1 MALSRE
7 EIAARYGAALF
18 GYAQDNDALD
28 TVYNEMVE
36 LKKAAEANPQII
48 SVLSDPILSS
58 KDKKDLLTAIEKDFS
73 DEVQN
78 FLNLILLIALS
89 YFMIMKRR
97 SHLAL
102 QLRLL
107 S

>member
-36 LKKAAEANPQII
+36 LKGC
-48 SVLSDPILSS
+48 
-58 KDKKDLLTAIEKDFS
+58 
-73 DEVQN
+73 
-78 FLNLILLIALS
+78 
-89 YFMIMKRR
+89 
-97 SHLAL
+97 
-102 QLRLL
+102 
-107 S
+107 